1 MEVAVVLSLIQ
12 QTYSGFPFNQQ
23 QVSTYVLTLRTRVVA
38 YVVYEDL
45 LEVVSRLDNN
55 NKKKNVQESDKE
67 RLRRQQFSRR
77 WRRRCCYPF
86 GSISCLL
93 LSYRNKR
100 VSSSIKIALYFNYQ
114 PWKVCVQSDFNP
126 IVIFFNRTMRY
137 APLPDLVSIAQDS
150 AKNIPS
156 TIKP

>member
-55 NKKKNVQESDKE
+55 NKKKMSRKVIKNVCVANNLVDAEEEDAAILSAASAVYYFPTETNESVVVS
-67 RLRRQQFSRR
+67 RLHCTSTINHEKFVFSRI
-77 WRRRCCYPF
+77 
-86 GSISCLL
+86 SI
-93 LSYRNKR
+93 
-100 VSSSIKIALYFNYQ
+100 
-114 PWKVCVQSDFNP
+114 
-126 IVIFFNRTMRY
+126 
-137 APLPDLVSIAQDS
+137 PL
-150 AKNIPS
+150 
-156 TIKP
+156 